1 MKCATTHQQQQQ
13 QATALPSV
21 AVFQE
26 CALYIAGLVK
36 TTHMQ
41 QLLCYCHATNLMQL
55 CILFWRGTLQQP
67 EQVT

>member
-1 MKCATTHQQQQQ
+1 MKCAITYQQQQQ
-13 QATALPSV
+13 QAAAVPSV
-21 AVFQE
+21 AVLQE

-55 CILFWRGTLQQP
+55 CILLWQGTLQQP